1 VAVRTSPL
9 WLDAMFEGEGGRTSV
24 SWIGPIYPPAPLEYP
39 GTDGSGVAGY
49 RYRIGDGRWT
59 GWQRTKQPGFVLLHT
74 HDGEKL
80 DLYVQPIDD
89 AGAPR
94 KPASAVLTI
103 RGPTLTPD
111 NPGGSE
117 PGEYGKAELKPEP

>member
-1 VAVRTSPL
+1 MDRPDL
-9 WLDAMFEGEGGRTSV
+9 
-24 SWIGPIYPPAPLEYP
+24 PAGAPEYP

-49 RYRIGDGRWT
+49 RYRYRLGAGSWT
-59 GWQRTKQPGFVLLHT
+59 AWQRTKTPGFVLLHARK
-74 HDGEKL
+74 GEKL

-89 AGAPR
+89 AGVPR
-94 KPASAVLTI
+94 KPGRAILTV